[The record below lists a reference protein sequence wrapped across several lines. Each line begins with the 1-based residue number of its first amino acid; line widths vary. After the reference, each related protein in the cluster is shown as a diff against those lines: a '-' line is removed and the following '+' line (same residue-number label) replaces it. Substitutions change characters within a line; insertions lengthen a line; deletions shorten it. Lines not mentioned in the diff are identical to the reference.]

1 MKPDGDDPAARHPDG
16 RDDIERAH
24 LKDPHDASHT
34 IHRYPAAP
42 DLTDLMQRYWIPVW
56 SVPPG
61 REAPQRVLR
70 YPVCQVVVAH
80 DYARFYGVEHGLS
93 TVTLTGEGWAVGS
106 MLSPAAGALL
116 TGTSLAAF
124 TDRAVDLTDVL
135 GAPGARLIT
144 RIREAM
150 EHCPD
155 SPESHASAMEA
166 FDDALRAYLP
176 IDEEGRLVNRVV
188 AFVEEN
194 SDVLRVEQ
202 VRAEFDLGERAL
214 QRLVHRR
221 IGLTP
226 KWLIQRR
233 RLQEAAGRLRDRSGS
248 LSEVAAVL
256 GYADQPHFVR
266 DFAKVVGM
274 TPGTFAARYGSGD
287 RPPRRGPAIP
297 AHVPHSGM
305 S

>member
-1 MKPDGDDPAARHPDG
+1 MKPDGGDPLGGRDETDRVGVRDDTDRVGG
-16 RDDIERAH
+16 RDDTERAH

-56 SVPPG
+56 SVPAG

-70 YPVCQVVVAH
+70 YPVCQLVVAH

-106 MLSPAAGALL
+106 MLSPAAGAPI

-124 TDRAVDLTDVL
+124 TDRAVDLADVL
-135 GAPGARLIT
+135 GHAGSRLIA
-144 RIREAM
+144 RVREAM
-150 EHCPD
+150 AHDPD
-155 SPESHASAMEA
+155 SRESHRASTEA
-166 FDDALRAYLP
+166 FDDVLRAYLP

-202 VRAEFDLGERAL
+202 VRAEFGLSERAL
-214 QRLVHRR
+214 QRLVQRR

-233 RLQEAAGRLRDRSGS
+233 RLQEAAGRLREKPGS

-266 DFAKVVGM
+266 DFARVMGM
-274 TPGTFAARYGSGD
+274 TPGAFAARYGG
-287 RPPRRGPAIP
+287 G
-297 AHVPHSGM
+297 
-305 S
+305 